1 MGSISICKTVFQTT
15 ALLKLAKFQNLSL
28 APLARTCRVTD
39 EALVAE
45 IAIWPSSFCQNI
57 PTALEGSQF

>member
-1 MGSISICKTVFQTT
+1 MGSISIRRSFRRLS

-45 IAIWPSSFCQNI
+45 IAIWPSSFCKNI
-57 PTALEGSQF
+57 PTALGGSQF